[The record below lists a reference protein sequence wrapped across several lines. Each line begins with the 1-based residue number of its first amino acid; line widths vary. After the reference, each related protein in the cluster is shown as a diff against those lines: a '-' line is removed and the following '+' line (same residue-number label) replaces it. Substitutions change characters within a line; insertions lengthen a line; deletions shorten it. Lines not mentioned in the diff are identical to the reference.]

1 MTTIL
6 KSGFKGINGN
16 QSFNEWFHETDGN
29 LMIKDQ
35 FLLFNQSGNS
45 LIFKNRDFHPID
57 SIGLR
62 QWYSDSKG
70 DLRNFHFCMEIH
82 GLFWKNPS
90 TENIKITADDDSW
103 LFIDNKLVIDMG
115 GIHDPITEVFNVSKL
130 ENYRFY
136 SFDLF
141 HCERHTFNSVLELE
155 IPQLLKYYTMTPCGA
170 KDEIKSPEFLKN
182 IFSLYK
188 KIPEVQYESQKL
200 LNEVLHSLKHF
211 YPSNQN
217 SIKSL
222 QIDLNRILTYQDS
235 TPNKPPTNISPE
247 SIRINLDLNI
257 NNILNKSTYRQSL
270 NQVSHLIENLQENN
284 NNNSNHNNNN
294 NYNNGVQICFKVD
307 DISRLSSSKSDKSN
321 EQTPSPSK
329 YEEPKKCFVKIL
341 NICL

>member
-1 MTTIL
+1 MFKKNTNIFLSVICIIILEICLSNGFDSIPVTYFDLTDNNPDFEIKNYERRLIKNLVNDNLLCDKKPTLNMTTIL

-130 ENYRFY
+130 ETYRFY
-136 SFDLF
+136 SCDLF
-141 HCERHTFNSVLELE
+141 HCERHTVNSVLELE
-155 IPQLLKYYTMTPCGA
+155 IPQLLKYYTTPPSGA
-170 KDEIKSPEFLKN
+170 KDEI
-182 IFSLYK
+182 
-188 KIPEVQYESQKL
+188 
-200 LNEVLHSLKHF
+200 
-211 YPSNQN
+211 
-217 SIKSL
+217 
-222 QIDLNRILTYQDS
+222 
-235 TPNKPPTNISPE
+235 
-247 SIRINLDLNI
+247 
-257 NNILNKSTYRQSL
+257 
-270 NQVSHLIENLQENN
+270 
-284 NNNSNHNNNN
+284 
-294 NYNNGVQICFKVD
+294 
-307 DISRLSSSKSDKSN
+307 
-321 EQTPSPSK
+321 
-329 YEEPKKCFVKIL
+329 
-341 NICL
+341 